1 MNTTTLEKGRKP
13 SGHFLPS
20 LSMEAWSAL
29 KMANIGGTS
38 DSDLAGIYEVSEDA
52 IRKKRSRDK
61 GWAIAVG
68 LKNKYLGNRGLKSK
82 HLESIKPVTD
92 SHRNA
97 DMSGIE
103 AENRASVALHAT
115 FADESQVTRAL
126 ALQIA
131 QKGLKSA
138 LDKEGALLPLLH
150 PTEPAHVK
158 VYADIAAKAG
168 SWQPETS
175 ITVNC
180 QAFAGASLARNDEN
194 ENTIMDI

>member
-1 MNTTTLEKGRKP
+1 MEKPKRKIGEP
-13 SGHFLPS
+13 Q
-20 LSMEAWSAL
+20 LSRASWNAL
-29 KMANIGGTS
+29 RMASISGTS
-38 DSDLAGIYEVSEDA
+38 DSDLSAVYEIAETA
-52 IRKKRSRDK
+52 IRKRRSEDK
-61 GWAIAVG
+61 TWAVAHG
-68 LKNKYLGNRGLKSK
+68 LRRKALGGQGLVSRHVKALITKEPEAHKYD
-82 HLESIKPVTD
+82 IKDD
-92 SHRNA
+92 S
-97 DMSGIE
+97 E
-103 AENRASVALHAT
+103 AENKAVGAIVAT
-115 FADESQVTRAL
+115 FADESQVTRML

-150 PTEPAHVK
+150 PTEPSHVK
-158 VYADIAAKAG
+158 AYADIARIAG